1 MTLDEWV
8 RQLEDQETP
17 VFRQT
22 ALEVAEIAADPES
35 GADALSRL
43 IVRDPLLTTKV
54 LKLSNSAFYNP
65 SGRPVPNIGRALLV
79 LGMERIRT
87 ICLSVALVET
97 MQRGKRLDRVRRELA
112 RSLLAAVLA
121 RSIAVETRLAM
132 LDEIFVSALL
142 RRIGPLLFWC
152 IGGEEAT
159 TLDGVLRETQDDPAT
174 ERAVLGF
181 HLAHVSLPLAEH
193 WKLSKLL
200 VEILRGR
207 IGTAP
212 AKAVLQGWEM
222 AGALSDG
229 WGSPRAKAAFAPL
242 AGHLEVDGAQA
253 TLVVAR
259 AVRDARA
266 WAQEIGAEELCGF
279 LPEPPPEGGEIDAL
293 YVEPPAPVAAPVA
306 HRETVRVPKL
316 AEILEEL
323 AALQAL
329 SEIPRIP
336 PLILDA
342 LQHGLGMDR
351 AVFAAYENTS
361 GAMTCRLAQGLGSET
376 ARGSWRFVVRVQM
389 ADSFSRSLERNL
401 PVVFDPVASKRPLA
415 LPDTLEDQLAGTALV
430 FLPLKVQGRVL
441 GAFCGDR
448 GPSGRGLDPACVEGF
463 RMLSEGLEATLS
475 RLR

>member
-65 SGRPVPNIGRALLV
+65 SGRPIPNVGRALLV
-79 LGMERIRT
+79 LGMERIRI

-97 MQRGKRLDRVRRELA
+97 MQKGKRLDRVRRELA

-121 RSIAVETRLAM
+121 RSIGVETRQAM

-159 TLDGVLRETQDDPAT
+159 TLDGVLRESQDDPAT

-181 HLAHVSLPLAEH
+181 HLAHVSLPLAEG
-193 WKLSKLL
+193 WKLSPLL

-207 IGTAP
+207 IGTP
-212 AKAVLQGWEM
+212 HAKAVLHGWEM
-222 AGALSDG
+222 AGALSEG
-229 WGSPRAKAAFAPL
+229 WGSARAKAALAPL
-242 AGHLEVDGAQA
+242 SEHLGVDGLQG

-266 WAQEIGAEELCGF
+266 WALEIGAEELCGF
-279 LPEPPPEGGEIDAL
+279 LPEPPPEGGEIEAL
-293 YVEPPAPVAAPVA
+293 YMEPEPPPSPPS
-306 HRETVRVPKL
+306 HQESVRVPRL

-323 AALQAL
+323 AGIQVLA
-329 SEIPRIP
+329 EIHRLP
-336 PLILDA
+336 PLVLDGLHHA
-342 LQHGLGMDR
+342 LGMDR

-361 GAMTCRLAQGLGSET
+361 GAMTCRLAQGEGSDK

-401 PVVFDPVASKRPLA
+401 PIVFDPATSKRPLS
-415 LPDTLEDQLAGTALV
+415 LPDDLESILADAAVL
-430 FLPLKVQGRVL
+430 FLPFRVQGRVI

-448 GPSGRGLDPACVEGF
+448 APSRRGLDPACVEGF
-463 RMLSEGLEATLS
+463 QMLAEALEATLA

>member
-1 MTLDEWV
+1 MTLDDWV

-43 IVRDPLLTTKV
+43 IVRDPLLTAKV

-65 SGRPVPNIGRALLV
+65 SGRAIPNIGRALLV
-79 LGMERIRT
+79 LGMERIRI

-97 MQRGKRLDRVRRELA
+97 MQKGKRLDRVRRELA

-121 RSIAVETRLAM
+121 RTIAVETRQAL

-152 IGGEEAT
+152 VGGEEAT
-159 TLDGVLRETQDDPAT
+159 ALDGVLRESHDDPAT

-181 HLAHVSLPLAEH
+181 HLAHVSLPLAER
-193 WKLSKLL
+193 WKLSPLL

-207 IGTAP
+207 IGTPP
-212 AKAVLQGWEM
+212 AKSVLQGWES
-222 AGALSDG
+222 AASLADG
-229 WGSPRAKAAFAPL
+229 WGSARAKAGLAPL
-242 AGHLEVDGAQA
+242 AEHLGVDGAQA

-266 WAQEIGAEELCGF
+266 WALEIGAEELCGF

-293 YVEPPAPVAAPVA
+293 YVEPEALRAPPAAP
-306 HRETVRVPKL
+306 EPVRVPKL
-316 AEILEEL
+316 AEILDQL
-323 AALQAL
+323 AAIHSL
-329 SEIPRIP
+329 SEIPRVP
-336 PLILDA
+336 PLVLDA
-342 LQHGLGMDR
+342 FHHGLAMDR

-361 GAMTCRLAQGLGSET
+361 GAMTCRIALGTGSET
-376 ARGSWRFVVRVQM
+376 ARTWWRFVVRYQM

-401 PVVFDPVASKRPLA
+401 PLVFDAPTSRRPLS
-415 LPDTLEDQLAGTALV
+415 LPDDLEAPLADASLV
-430 FLPLKVQGRVL
+430 FLPLKVQGRVV

-463 RMLSEGLEATLS
+463 RMLSESVERMLA

>member
-65 SGRPVPNIGRALLV
+65 SGRPVPNVGRALLV

-121 RSIAVETRLAM
+121 RAIAVETRLAM

-152 IGGEEAT
+152 IGGDEAT

-181 HLAHVSLPLAEH
+181 HLAHVSLPLAER
-193 WKLSKLL
+193 WKLSALL

-207 IGTAP
+207 IGTGP

-222 AGALSDG
+222 AGALAEG
-229 WGSPRAKAAFAPL
+229 WGAPRAKAAFGPL
-242 AGHLEVDGAQA
+242 AEHLEVDGAQA

-266 WAQEIGAEELCGF
+266 WALEIGAEELCGF
-279 LPEPPPEGGEIDAL
+279 LPEPPPEGGEVEAL
-293 YVEPPAPVAAPVA
+293 YVEPPAPVREPVPLQ
-306 HRETVRVPKL
+306 ESVRVPKL

-323 AALQAL
+323 AGIRALA
-329 SEIPRIP
+329 EIPRVP

-351 AVFAAYENTS
+351 VVFVAYENTS
-361 GAMTCRLAQGLGSET
+361 GAMTCRLAQGQGSES
-376 ARGSWRFVVRVQM
+376 ARGTWRFVVRVQM

-401 PVVFDPVASKRPLA
+401 PIVFDPDSSKRPLS
-415 LPDTLEDQLAGTALV
+415 LPDTLEDLLAGAALV

-448 GPSGRGLDPACVEGF
+448 GPSRRGLDPACIEGF
-463 RMLSEGLEATLS
+463 RMLSEVLESALS